1 MVNRPEP
8 ELLSLLTIAD
18 NNSMKVSI
26 STYWKCQLIGW
37 GAVTLFAHFIG
48 RAPFR
53 GVLISCISGLVFTH
67 FLRFLIEQFKIFNKN
82 TVTQIIYLL
91 LLNVIFGFF
100 AVWLVD
106 WVLIATET
114 PEKNLSPNSFRLSFF
129 GQVFWSFQ
137 QTLPTTTA
145 WTAIYFAVH
154 YIRNLKKAEYE
165 KATLKVR
172 LAEMET
178 QSLRAQMNPQFIFD
192 GMKSI
197 RSLITKN
204 ENDKAANYLTT
215 FSKLIRTLFQ
225 SSDKKEISLFEEIE
239 TCKLYTQLEQMRS
252 DNKIDFVFNIGETID
267 LKDIKVPALLLQPF
281 IENAI
286 WHGLVPKESGG
297 KVTVSINEKD
307 DGAECVIDDN
317 GIGRELSKQNKAQYE
332 AIYQTKGISLT
343 QTKLDLDKLLNE
355 QEDLITIIDKKNE
368 SGEPGGTK
376 VIISFK
382 ENRN

>member
-1 MVNRPEP
+1 
-8 ELLSLLTIAD
+8 
-18 NNSMKVSI
+18 MKVSI
-26 STYWKCQLIGW
+26 SSYWKCQLIGW
-37 GAVTLFAHFIG
+37 GAWFLFDCLIVRLPFMTSLIASIFGLAFSHF
-48 RAPFR
+48 FR
-53 GVLISCISGLVFTH
+53 YLIK
-67 FLRFLIEQFKIFNKN
+67 QFKIFNK
-82 TVTQIIYLL
+82 TTATQIVFLL
-91 LLNVIFGFF
+91 LLNSILGFF
-100 AVWLVD
+100 GTWLLV
-106 WVLIATET
+106 WVLDVTGILY
-114 PEKNLSPNSFRLSFF
+114 KNFPPNSFRPS
-129 GQVFWSFQ
+129 FWSVVTLGYY
-137 QTLPTTTA
+137 QTLAAGTI
-145 WTAIYFAVH
+145 WTAIYFVVH
-154 YIRNLKKAEYE
+154 YTRNLKKTEYE
-165 KATLKVR
+165 KAALRVK

-192 GMKSI
+192 GMNSI

-225 SSDKKEISLFEEIE
+225 NADKNEISLFEEIE
-239 TCKLYTQLEQMRS
+239 TGKLYTKLEQMRS
-252 DNKIDFVFNIGETID
+252 DNKIDFVFNIDETID

-286 WHGLVPKESGG
+286 WHGLVPKENGG
-297 KVTVSINEKD
+297 KVIVSINEKD
-307 DGAECVIDDN
+307 GRVECVVDDN

-343 QTKLDLDKLLNE
+343 QTRLDLDKLLKE
-355 QEDLITIIDKKNE
+355 RKDSITIIDKRNE

>member
-67 FLRFLIEQFKIFNKN
+67 FLRFLIKQFKIFNKN

-106 WVLIATET
+106 WVLIATQT

-145 WTAIYFAVH
+145 WPAIYFAV
-154 YIRNLKKAEYE
+154 
-165 KATLKVR
+165 
-172 LAEMET
+172 
-178 QSLRAQMNPQFIFD
+178 LRAQMNPQFIFD
-192 GMKSI
+192 GMNSI

-225 SSDKKEISLFEEIE
+225 NSDKKEINLFEEIE

-252 DNKIDFVFNIGETID
+252 DNKIDFVFNIDETID

-286 WHGLVPKESGG
+286 WHGLVPKEKGG
-297 KVTVSINEKD
+297 KVIVSINER
-307 DGAECVIDDN
+307 DGGVECVIDDN
-317 GIGRELSKQNKAQYE
+317 GIGRELSKQHEAQYE
-332 AIYQTKGISLT
+332 ATHQLNGISLT
-343 QTKLDLDKLLNE
+343 YTRLDLDKLLNE
-355 QEDLITIIDKKNE
+355 REDSITIIDKRNE